1 MFWGAQVQFNQ
12 KFVPEKEDY
21 AYLHLRNVSTLWA
34 NEQISLV
41 CNIKKQE
48 NGVEEEINIV
58 LCHLDEKKN
67 TSAQLN
73 LYFDLKNQ
81 DISFTVIGKG
91 KVCLMGSLEAKEGKA
106 LTNELVKNLG
116 PQIADAKKKMIL
128 ELAGL
133 VKDMKGK
140 GGDQQDDNDEDLD
153 DEEEY
158 VEGMDLESDGD
169 EEENEDEGEDDD
181 EEEEEEESENS
192 DQIQKQI
199 VEQKKSQQNQ
209 IQSKN
214 NNNQNNNQA
223 NNQKADKK
231 PAINQNQQQKQNK
244 QGDNKLQQKNNVQ
257 NQNQSGKKGNFHIS
271 YNYKPK
277 NQEEIEKDEFA
288 AI

>member
-34 NEQISLV
+34 NEKISLV

-48 NGVEEEINIV
+48 NGVEEEIDIV
-58 LCHLDEKKN
+58 LCHLDENKN
-67 TSAQLN
+67 RSAQLN

-81 DISFTVIGKG
+81 DISFSVIGKG
-91 KVCLMGSLEAKEGKA
+91 RVCLMGSLEAKEGKA

-133 VKDMKGK
+133 VKDMKQK
-140 GGDQQDDNDEDLD
+140 GGNQEDDDEDLD

-158 VEGMDLESDGD
+158 VEGMDLESDDEDGEEDNED
-169 EEENEDEGEDDD
+169 EEEV
-181 EEEEEEESENS
+181 ESEIS
-192 DQIQKQI
+192 DQENQI
-199 VEQKKSQQNQ
+199 VEQKKSQQSQNQ
-209 IQSKN
+209 QKN
-214 NNNQNNNQA
+214 NNNKNNKQA
-223 NNQKADKK
+223 NNQNIGKK
-231 PAINQNQQQKQNK
+231 PIQNKPAQNQNQQQKQNK
-244 QGDNKLQQKNNVQ
+244 QENKNQQQKNNGQ
-257 NQNQSGKKGNFHIS
+257 NKQQNGKKGEFQIT

-277 NQEEIEKDEFA
+277 KEEEIEKDEFA